1 MTKGA
6 CSFAR
11 VLFVIEPI
19 KHRACRTDVTKLGT
33 SRDVARQDSDA
44 LGGTR
49 WHSVALRGTQWHS
62 LDANPRPGQ
71 RPSTPTWP
79 AEKCNVRQKPSMS
92 SDSESIL
99 GRCSPSFVRPVRR

>member
-1 MTKGA
+1 MAISAAGRVEDVCMDITGTARGICAQPLMTKGA

-33 SRDVARQDSDA
+33 SRDVARQDSDV

-49 WHSVALRGTQWHS
+49 WHSEAL
-62 LDANPRPGQ
+62 
-71 RPSTPTWP
+71 
-79 AEKCNVRQKPSMS
+79 
-92 SDSESIL
+92 
-99 GRCSPSFVRPVRR
+99 

>member
-33 SRDVARQDSDA
+33 SRDVARQDSEA
-44 LGGTR
+44 LGGNPR
-49 WHSVALRGTQWHS
+49 HSVALIRRTLRHSEALRGTRWAS
-62 LDANPRPGQ
+62 VA
-71 RPSTPTWP
+71 
-79 AEKCNVRQKPSMS
+79 
-92 SDSESIL
+92 L
-99 GRCSPSFVRPVRR
+99 GGPH

>member
-49 WHSVALRGTQWHS
+49 WQSEALRGTLRHS
-62 LDANPRPGQ
+62 EALRGTRWA
-71 RPSTPTWP
+71 
-79 AEKCNVRQKPSMS
+79 
-92 SDSESIL
+92 SEALS
-99 GRCSPSFVRPVRR
+99 GTH